1 MFRTRIMR
9 NFTTVSLLV
18 LFVFTS
24 ALWAQSSKGDQL
36 LKMVPAKAI
45 FYVQINNFDNAM
57 NQMDQFLAG
66 ASPMPMGVS
75 MLARGQLINLL
86 GSPQLNGLNTSGNF
100 AIFGAAMSGGSEQ
113 SKPVPEMFVGIL
125 APVTDYKQ
133 LIDGNPNCTEP
144 DEKGVSKI
152 TKDGAPILLVT
163 KTGADYALLS
173 WANDYDKLVAVAK
186 EISTADA
193 KGLAGTLNAAETKQ
207 AMTEPIWAYSNIQQV
222 SKTYGPLVTEKI
234 NEMKTMMKSLQESG
248 QEGPFGNMQNILN
261 MYILVID
268 TLLKETQSLNVA
280 INPKPNV
287 LKITK
292 TINAVPDT
300 KMASMFV
307 SDASSQKQNALL
319 GYMEDGAIM
328 NYGCSMS
335 APFIKQ
341 LQTCSIDIFTAMG
354 GETISDEQVAKM
366 KTLTDSVL
374 KCIEGPVVYS
384 VLADP
389 NSKPPFVVK
398 YVVALK
404 DPEKFNPLIEEAME
418 MMTTSGIM
426 DFYKSLGMESSF
438 EVKRGID
445 SYKGVSIDSAKLSM
459 KSTQVGTPQAQM
471 VTAMYGDGFDYRWG
485 IAKDLF
491 VCAAGG
497 DVDSN
502 IRELIDQAQAGSSK
516 QIGSETKAAIA
527 LLPGADKADFLLTF
541 NLIRVFTMAT
551 AFMPIPMPK
560 MNVPTKSNIVVAG
573 KAGDGKMV
581 VDIAVPKEHLS
592 EIMGAFLMMQQQQMQ
607 QQMQQQQMK

>member
-1 MFRTRIMR
+1 MFNSRIVR

-18 LFVFTS
+18 LFVFT
-24 ALWAQSSKGDQL
+24 AGLWAQSSKSDQL

-57 NQMDQFLAG
+57 NQIDQFLAG
-66 ASPMPMGVS
+66 ASPMPMGIS
-75 MLARGQLINLL
+75 MLVRGQLISLL
-86 GSPQLNGLNTSGNF
+86 GSPQLSGLNTSGSF
-100 AIFGAAMSGGSEQ
+100 AIFGVATPGESEQ
-113 SKPVPEMFVGIL
+113 AQPVQEMFVGML

-133 LIDGNPNCTEP
+133 LIDGNPNCAQP

-152 TKDGAPILLVT
+152 TKNETPVMLVT
-163 KTGADYALLS
+163 KTGDYALLS
-173 WANDYDKLVAVAK
+173 WAKDYDKLVAVAK
-186 EISTADA
+186 EISAADA
-193 KGLAGTLNAAETKQ
+193 KGLASTLDTAQTKQ
-207 AMTEPIWAYSNIQQV
+207 AMAEPIWVYSNIQQV
-222 SKTYGPLVTEKI
+222 SKTYGPLMTEKI

-248 QEGPFGNMQNILN
+248 QEGPFANMQNILN
-261 MYILVID
+261 MYIVVID

-280 INPKPNV
+280 VNPKPNV

-292 TINAVPDT
+292 TINAVPET

-307 SDASSQKQNALL
+307 ADASSQKQNALL
-319 GYMEDGAIM
+319 GYMEDGAMM

-341 LQTCSIDIFTAMG
+341 LQIYSIDIFKAMG
-354 GETISDEQVAKM
+354 TTISDEQLTKM
-366 KTLTDSVL
+366 KTLTDNVL

-398 YVVALK
+398 YVIALK
-404 DPEKFNPLIEEAME
+404 DTEKFNPLIEEAME

-485 IAKDLF
+485 ITEDLF

-497 DVDSN
+497 NIDSN
-502 IRELIDQAQAGSSK
+502 IRELIDQAQAGNTK
-516 QIGSETKAAIA
+516 QIGSETKTAIA

-551 AFMPIPMPK
+551 TFMPIPIPK
-560 MNVPTKSNIVVAG
+560 MNAPTKSNIVVAG
-573 KAGDGKMV
+573 KAGDGKLV
-581 VDIAVPKEHLS
+581 VDIAVPKEHLA

-607 QQMQQQQMK
+607 QQMQQPQMQ

>member
-1 MFRTRIMR
+1 MFRARIVR
-9 NFTTVSLLV
+9 SFTTVSLLV
-18 LFVFTS
+18 LFVFTA
-24 ALWAQSSKGDQL
+24 ALWAQSSKSDQL
-36 LKMVPAKAI
+36 LKMVPAEAI

-66 ASPMPMGVS
+66 ASPMPIGVS
-75 MLARGQLINLL
+75 MLVRGQLINLL

-100 AIFGAAMSGGSEQ
+100 AILGAAMPGGSEQ
-113 SKPVPEMFVGIL
+113 AKPVPEMFVGIL

-133 LIDGNPNCTEP
+133 LIDGNPNCAQP

-152 TKDGAPILLVT
+152 TKDGTPILLVT
-163 KTGADYALLS
+163 KTGDYALLS
-173 WANDYDKLVAVAK
+173 WANDYDKLVTVAK
-186 EISTADA
+186 EISATDA
-193 KGLAGTLNAAETKQ
+193 KKGLASTLNAAETKQ
-207 AMTEPIWAYSNIQQV
+207 AMAEPIWVYCNIQQV
-222 SKTYGPLVTEKI
+222 SKTYGPLMTAKI
-234 NEMKTMMKSLQESG
+234 NEMKTMMKSLEESG
-248 QEGPFGNMQNILN
+248 QKGPIANMQNILN
-261 MYILVID
+261 MYIVVID

-292 TINAVPDT
+292 TINAVPET

-307 SDASSQKQNALL
+307 TDASSQKQNALL

-335 APFIKQ
+335 APFMKQ

-354 GETISDEQVAKM
+354 GEAISDEQVAKM
-366 KTLTDSVL
+366 KTLTNNVL
-374 KCIEGPVVYS
+374 SCLEGPVVYS

-404 DPEKFNPLIEEAME
+404 DTEKFNPLIEEAME

-426 DFYKSLGMESSF
+426 DFYKSFGMESSF

-485 IAKDLF
+485 IAGDLF
-491 VCAAGG
+491 VCAVGG

-502 IRELIDQAQAGSSK
+502 IRELIDQAQADNTK
-516 QIGSETKAAIA
+516 QIGSETKTAIA

-551 AFMPIPMPK
+551 TFMPIPLPK

-573 KAGDGKMV
+573 KAGDGKLV

-592 EIMGAFLMMQQQQMQ
+592 EIMGAFIMMQQQQMQ
-607 QQMQQQQMK
+607 QQMQQPQM